1 MLPQIGENTNALQL
15 LNKQIMVYVYN
26 AMLVS

>member
-26 AMLVS
+26 SMLVS